1 MAFDSF
7 RDFVNALDAAGELKR
22 ISQSVATELEITE
35 IADREMKS
43 PGGGKALLFEKP
55 TINGV
60 VSPFPVAIN
69 TLGSH
74 KRMAMS
80 MGAESVDD
88 VANELGALMKA
99 KPPTS
104 FKEAIKLLSLALD
117 LRHAK
122 PKSVKTGSCK
132 DVIHKFDA
140 PPSRKEPWPAAP
152 DILGSAPAPGAA
164 DDASSSAE
172 RAPSRVG
179 ALGAVDE
186 ASTAAREARAL
197 PTLLNLPILKCWPLD
212 GGRFITLPCVVTRDP
227 DTGERNVGM
236 YRIQIYDDKTTGM
249 HWQLQKVAAR
259 HGRRYYEK
267 GERMPVSIFIGGDP
281 MFPFAATAPLPDGL
295 DEFLLAG
302 YLRKKSVELVK
313 CETNDLEV
321 PANADFVIEGY
332 VDPTEP
338 LREEGPFG
346 DHTGYYTLPE
356 PYPVFHVT
364 AITHRKDAVYPA
376 TIVGIPPMEDFYIG
390 GASVKLFLPIFKM
403 NFPEIVDIALPAE
416 GVFHNLVFVSIK
428 KTYPMQAYKI
438 MHGLWGMGQMMF
450 TKYIVVV
457 DAGVNVHNTSEVL
470 FHLTA
475 NTDPQRDSIFT
486 KGPSDVLDHA
496 TSEIASGSK
505 LGIDATKKIP
515 GEGFKRAW
523 PPLIKMDDAV
533 RKKIDA
539 LMSQNR

>member
-1 MAFDSF
+1 MAFESF
-7 RDFVNALDAAGELKR
+7 DEFVQQLDGAGELKR
-22 ISQSVATELEITE
+22 ISQPVATELEITE
-35 IADREMKS
+35 LADREMKS
-43 PGGGKALLFEKP
+43 TGGGKALLIEKP
-55 TINGV
+55 MVNGT
-60 VSPFPVAIN
+60 VSPFPLAIN
-69 TLGSH
+69 TMGSW

-80 MGAESVDD
+80 LGANSVDE
-88 VANELGALMKA
+88 VAAELGSLMKA

-104 FKEAIKLLSLALD
+104 FREALKLLSTAMD

-122 PKSVKTGSCK
+122 PKVVKNGPCK
-132 DVIHKFDA
+132 DVVHKFDV
-140 PPSRKEPWPAAP
+140 PPTRTAPWPAAP
-152 DILGSAPAPGAA
+152 NISASNAPATASVSPSPGG
-164 DDASSSAE
+164 E
-172 RAPSRVG
+172 GRG
-179 ALGAVDE
+179 EGGL
-186 ASTAAREARAL
+186 STL
-197 PTLLNLPILKCWPLD
+197 NSQLSTLLNLPIQQCWPLD
-212 GGRFITLPCVVTRDP
+212 GGRFITLPCVVTKDP
-227 DTGERNVGM
+227 DTGERNVGI

-249 HWQLQKVAAR
+249 HWQLQKVGAR
-259 HGRRYYEK
+259 HGRRYYET
-267 GERMPVSIFIGGDP
+267 GTRMPVAIFLGGDP
-281 MFPFAATAPLPDGL
+281 VFTFAATAPLPDGL

-332 VDPTEP
+332 VDPREP
-338 LREEGPFG
+338 LRDEGPFG

-376 TIVGIPPMEDFYIG
+376 TIVGMPPMEDFYIG

-457 DAGVNVHNTSEVL
+457 DADVDVHNTSDIL
-470 FHLTA
+470 FRLCA

-486 KGPSDVLDHA
+486 KGPADVLDHA

-523 PPLIKMDDAV
+523 PPLIKMDAV
-533 RKKIDA
+533 VKAKVEE
-539 LMSQNR
+539 LFGSQQ

>member
-1 MAFDSF
+1 MAFESF
-7 RDFVNALDAAGELKR
+7 RDFIEQLDRAGELIR
-22 ISQSVATELEITE
+22 ITQPVATELEITE
-35 IADREMKS
+35 MADREMKK
-43 PGGGKALLFEKP
+43 PGGGKALLIEKP
-55 TINGV
+55 TVNGV

-69 TLGSH
+69 TMGSH

-80 MGAESVDD
+80 MGANSVDE
-88 VANELGALMKA
+88 VAAELGALMKA
-99 KPPTS
+99 KPPTG
-104 FKEAIKLLSLALD
+104 FREAIKLLSLALD

-122 PKSVKTGSCK
+122 PKLVKSGPCK
-132 DVIHKFDA
+132 EVVHLVESPKSKVD
-140 PPSRKEPWPAAP
+140 SWPKAP
-152 DILGSAPAPGAA
+152 DWQNPSAFN
-164 DDASSSAE
+164 SQ
-172 RAPSRVG
+172 PS
-179 ALGAVDE
+179 
-186 ASTAAREARAL
+186 
-197 PTLLNLPILKCWPLD
+197 TLLNLPILKCWPLD
-212 GGRFITLPCVVTRDP
+212 GGRFITLPCVVTKDP
-227 DTGERNVGM
+227 DTGDRNLGM
-236 YRIQIYDDKTTGM
+236 YRMQIYDGNSCGM

-267 GERMPVSIFIGGDP
+267 GERMPVAIFLGGDP

-332 VDPTEP
+332 IDPTEP
-338 LREEGPFG
+338 LRDEGPFG

-356 PYPVFHVT
+356 PYPVLHIT
-364 AITHRKDAVYPA
+364 AITHRRDAVYPA

-390 GASVKLFLPIFKM
+390 AASVKLFLPIFKM

-457 DAGVNVHNTSEVL
+457 DAGVDVHNTSEVL

-486 KGPSDVLDHA
+486 KGPADVLDHA
-496 TSEIASGSK
+496 TSEIAIGSK

-515 GEGFKRAW
+515 GEGFKRPW
-523 PPLIKMDDAV
+523 PPLIKMDAAV
-533 RKKIDA
+533 KAKVEK
-539 LMSQNR
+539 LFSSGT

>member
-7 RDFVNALDAAGELKR
+7 REFLRTLEQAGELRR
-22 ISQSVATELEITE
+22 IAVPVATELEITE
-35 IADREMKS
+35 IADREMKK
-43 PGGGKALLFEKP
+43 PGGGQALLFEQP
-55 TINGV
+55 TVNGQP
-60 VSPFPVAIN
+60 SPFPLAIN
-69 TLGSH
+69 ALGSNR
-74 KRMAMS
+74 RMALS
-80 MGAESVDD
+80 LGVGTVDE
-88 VANELGALMKA
+88 AAAELGALMKA
-99 KPPTS
+99 KPPTG
-104 FKEAIKLLSLALD
+104 FREALKLLGTALE

-122 PKSVKTGSCK
+122 PKSVKSGPCK
-132 DVIHKFDA
+132 EVIHKFDA
-140 PPSRKEPWPAAP
+140 PPSRMEPWPDAP
-152 DILGSAPAPGAA
+152 DIIHQGLGTETATSPQPSPPEAERGKAPA
-164 DDASSSAE
+164 DASSIRNPQSAL
-172 RAPSRVG
+172 AN
-179 ALGAVDE
+179 
-186 ASTAAREARAL
+186 
-197 PTLLNLPILKCWPLD
+197 LLNLPIQKCWPLD

-259 HGRRYYEK
+259 HGRRYYET
-267 GERMPVSIFIGGDP
+267 GQRMPVAIFLGGDP
-281 MFPFAATAPLPDGL
+281 VFTFAATAPLPDGL

-332 VDPTEP
+332 VDPKEP
-338 LREEGPFG
+338 LRMEGPFG

-356 PYPVFHVT
+356 PYPVFHIT

-376 TIVGIPPMEDFYIG
+376 TIVGVPPMEDFYIG

-428 KTYPMQAYKI
+428 KSYPMQAYKI

-457 DAGVNVHNTSEVL
+457 DDDVDVHNTSEVL
-470 FHLTA
+470 FRLCA

-486 KGPSDVLDHA
+486 KGPADVLDHA
-496 TSEIASGSK
+496 TTEMAVGSK
-505 LGIDATKKIP
+505 LGIDATKKLP
-515 GEGFKRAW
+515 GEGHKRGW
-523 PPLIKMDDAV
+523 PPLIRMDEAV
-533 RKKIDA
+533 KKRVEKLFEKDN
-539 LMSQNR
+539 LKR

>member
-1 MAFDSF
+1 MAYSSYSE
-7 RDFVNALDAAGELKR
+7 FVAALDRAGELKR
-22 ISQSVATELEITE
+22 ITQPVATELEITE
-35 IADREMKS
+35 LADREMKS
-43 PGGGKALLFEKP
+43 PGGGKALLIEKP
-55 TINGV
+55 TINGA

-69 TLGSH
+69 TMGSWR
-74 KRMAMS
+74 RMAMS
-80 MGAESVDD
+80 MGADSVDE
-88 VANELGALMKA
+88 VAAELGSLMKA
-99 KPPTS
+99 KPPTTFRQMVS
-104 FKEAIKLLSLALD
+104 LLSQALE
-117 LRHAK
+117 LRHAR
-122 PKSVKTGSCK
+122 PKLVNHGPCK
-132 DVIHKFDA
+132 DVIHRFDA
-140 PPSRKEPWPAAP
+140 PPSRTNPWPAAP
-152 DILGSAPAPGAA
+152 DILRAQSPGPNARSGKSNADERQPGTGNPAV
-164 DDASSSAE
+164 S
-172 RAPSRVG
+172 
-179 ALGAVDE
+179 
-186 ASTAAREARAL
+186 
-197 PTLLNLPILKCWPLD
+197 TLLNIPILKCWPFD
-212 GGRFITLPCVVTRDP
+212 GGRFITLPCVVTKDP
-227 DTGERNVGM
+227 DTGDRNLGM
-236 YRIQIYDDKTTGM
+236 YRIQIYDEKTTGM

-332 VDPTEP
+332 IDPTEP

-364 AITHRKDAVYPA
+364 AVTHRKDAVYPC
-376 TIVGIPPMEDFYIG
+376 TIVGIPPMEDFYMG

-457 DAGVNVHNTSEVL
+457 DADVNVHNTSEVL

-486 KGPSDVLDHA
+486 KGPADVLDHA
-496 TSEIASGSK
+496 TSEIAVGSK
-505 LGIDATKKIP
+505 LGIDATKKLP
-515 GEGFKRAW
+515 GEGFKRSW
-523 PPLIKMDDAV
+523 PPLIKMDEAV
-533 RKKIDA
+533 KARMDRLLEA
-539 LMSQNR
+539 

>member
-7 RDFVNALDAAGELKR
+7 RDFVNALDKAGELKR
-22 ISQSVATELEITE
+22 ISQPVATELEITE

-55 TINGV
+55 TVNGV

-80 MGAESVDD
+80 MGAESVDE

-104 FKEAIKLLSLALD
+104 FRETIKLLGQAFE

-122 PKSVKTGSCK
+122 PKTVKTGACK
-132 DVIHKFDA
+132 EVIHLVESSKLKVE
-140 PPSRKEPWPAAP
+140 SWPKAP
-152 DILGSAPAPGAA
+152 DVNQ
-164 DDASSSAE
+164 
-172 RAPSRVG
+172 PSTFN
-179 ALGAVDE
+179 LQP
-186 ASTAAREARAL
+186 STFNL
-197 PTLLNLPILKCWPLD
+197 QPSTFNLQPSTLLNLPILRCWPLD
-212 GGRFITLPCVVTRDP
+212 GGRFITLPCVVTKDP

-236 YRIQIYDDKTTGM
+236 YRIQIYDDRTTGM
-249 HWQLQKVAAR
+249 HWQLQKVGAR
-259 HGRRYYEK
+259 HGRRYYET
-267 GERMPVSIFIGGDP
+267 GARMPVSIFIGGDP

-321 PANADFVIEGY
+321 PANSDFVIEGY

-338 LREEGPFG
+338 LRDEGPFG

-356 PYPVFHVT
+356 PYPVFHIT

-523 PPLIKMDDAV
+523 PPLIKMDESV

-539 LMSQNR
+539 LFGKEK

>member
-1 MAFDSF
+1 
-7 RDFVNALDAAGELKR
+7 LEKAGELKR
-22 ISQSVATELEITE
+22 ISQPVATELEITE
-35 IADREMKS
+35 FADREMKS
-43 PGGGKALLFEKP
+43 PDGGKALLIEKP
-55 TINGV
+55 TVNGA

-69 TLGSH
+69 TMGSH

-80 MGAESVDD
+80 LGANSVDE
-88 VANELGALMKA
+88 AATELGSLMKA

-104 FKEAIKLLSLALD
+104 LRETVKLLGQAMD

-122 PKSVKTGSCK
+122 PKLVKDGPCK
-132 DVIHKFDA
+132 EVVKKFEMR
-140 PPSRKEPWPAAP
+140 SEKVESWPAAP
-152 DILGSAPAPGAA
+152 SIENSQLKILNSQF
-164 DDASSSAE
+164 
-172 RAPSRVG
+172 
-179 ALGAVDE
+179 
-186 ASTAAREARAL
+186 
-197 PTLLNLPILKCWPLD
+197 PTLLNLPVLRCWPLD
-212 GGRFITLPCVVTRDP
+212 GGRFITLPCVVTKDP

-236 YRIQIYDDKTTGM
+236 YRIQIYDDRTTGM
-249 HWQLQKVAAR
+249 HWQLQKVGAR
-259 HGRRYYEK
+259 HGRRYYET
-267 GERMPVSIFIGGDP
+267 GTRMPVAIFLGGDP
-281 MFPFAATAPLPDGL
+281 VFTFAATAPLPDGL

-302 YLRKKSVELVK
+302 YLRKKSIELVK

-338 LREEGPFG
+338 LRDEGPFG

-356 PYPVFHVT
+356 PYPVFHIT

-450 TKYIVVV
+450 SKYIIVV
-457 DAGVNVHNTSEVL
+457 DDDVNVHNTSEVL
-470 FHLTA
+470 FRLCA

-505 LGIDATKKIP
+505 LGIDATKKLP
-515 GEGFKRAW
+515 GEGFKRPW
-523 PPLIKMDDAV
+523 PPLIKMDAGV
-533 RKKIDA
+533 KAKVEK
-539 LMSQNR
+539 LFNPSK

>member
-7 RDFVNALDAAGELKR
+7 RDFVNALDKAGELKR
-22 ISQSVATELEITE
+22 ISQPVATELEITE

-43 PGGGKALLFEKP
+43 PGGGKALLFEQP
-55 TINGV
+55 TVNGV

-69 TLGSH
+69 TMGSH
-74 KRMAMS
+74 TRMAMS
-80 MGAESVDD
+80 MGASSVDE

-104 FKEAIKLLSLALD
+104 FRETIKLLGQALD

-122 PKSVKTGSCK
+122 PKVIKSGACK
-132 DVIHKFDA
+132 EVIHKFDA
-140 PPSRKEPWPAAP
+140 TTSTKNWPTAP
-152 DILGSAPAPGAA
+152 DWKKGTSPNP
-164 DDASSSAE
+164 
-172 RAPSRVG
+172 
-179 ALGAVDE
+179 
-186 ASTAAREARAL
+186 
-197 PTLLNLPILKCWPLD
+197 PTLLNLPIQKCWPLD
-212 GGRFITLPCVVTRDP
+212 GGRFITLPCVVTKDP

-236 YRIQIYDDKTTGM
+236 YRIQIYDDRTTGM
-249 HWQLQKVAAR
+249 HWQLQKVGAR
-259 HGRRYYEK
+259 HGRRYYET
-267 GERMPVSIFIGGDP
+267 GTRMPVSIFIGGDP

-321 PANADFVIEGY
+321 PANSDFVIEGY

-338 LREEGPFG
+338 LRDEGPFG

-390 GASVKLFLPIFKM
+390 GASVKLFLPVFKM

-457 DAGVNVHNTSEVL
+457 DTGVDVHNTSEVL

-505 LGIDATKKIP
+505 LGIDATKKLP
-515 GEGFKRAW
+515 GEGFKRTW
-523 PPLIKMDDAV
+523 PPLIKMDEAV
-533 RKKIDA
+533 KAKMEKFLRN
-539 LMSQNR
+539 L

>member
-1 MAFDSF
+1 MAFESF
-7 RDFVNALDAAGELKR
+7 RDFVNQLDRAGELKR
-22 ISQSVATELEITE
+22 ISQPVATELEITE
-35 IADREMKS
+35 IADREMKL

-74 KRMAMS
+74 KRMAFS
-80 MGAESVDD
+80 MGAESVDA
-88 VANELGALMKA
+88 VAAELGALMKA

-122 PKSVKTGSCK
+122 PKTVKSGPCK

-140 PPSRKEPWPAAP
+140 PITATSWPPAP
-152 DILGSAPAPGAA
+152 DWKKGTEPYPA
-164 DDASSSAE
+164 
-172 RAPSRVG
+172 
-179 ALGAVDE
+179 
-186 ASTAAREARAL
+186 
-197 PTLLNLPILKCWPLD
+197 TLLNLPILKCWPLD
-212 GGRFITLPCVVTRDP
+212 GGRFITLPCVVTKDP
-227 DTGERNVGM
+227 DTGERNLGM
-236 YRIQIYDDKTTGM
+236 YRIQIYDDKSTGV

-259 HGRRYYEK
+259 HGRRYYET
-267 GERMPVSIFIGGDP
+267 GQRMPVAIFIGGDP
-281 MFPFAATAPLPDGL
+281 MFPFAATAPMPDGL

-302 YLRKKSVELVK
+302 YLRKKSVELIK

-338 LREEGPFG
+338 LRMEGPFG

-356 PYPVFHVT
+356 PYPVLHIT

-457 DAGVNVHNTSEVL
+457 DHDVDVHNTSQVL

-475 NTDPQRDSIFT
+475 DTDPQRDSLFT

-505 LGIDATKKIP
+505 LGIDATRKIP
-515 GEGFKRAW
+515 GEGFNRPW
-523 PPLIKMDDAV
+523 PPIIKMDEAV
-533 RKKIDA
+533 KAKVEKILA
-539 LMSQNR
+539 LGR